1 MEPLDVKYSFVENLD
16 MVKTA
21 KHTEQD
27 HIDRWLEEIREFLP
41 TLDLRVEG
49 IVDRI
54 GGIQRRIKRMLDE
67 TLEEHGLSSGEWH
80 SLGKLART
88 PGGRR
93 SAGELAANVELSSA
107 AMTNRLDRMEKAGL
121 VKRIPDEHD
130 RRSIQIE
137 LTDKGRK
144 LYERTVE
151 AQAAKEGIVA
161 EALTPKQQDE
171 LNDLLRRL
179 MLAFERRE
187 APK

>member
-1 MEPLDVKYSFVENLD
+1 
-16 MVKTA
+16 
-21 KHTEQD
+21 
-27 HIDRWLEEIREFLP
+27 
-41 TLDLRVEG
+41 
-49 IVDRI
+49 
-54 GGIQRRIKRMLDE
+54 
-67 TLEEHGLSSGEWH
+67 
-80 SLGKLART
+80 
-88 PGGRR
+88 
-93 SAGELAANVELSSA
+93 
-107 AMTNRLDRMEKAGL
+107 MTNRLDRMEKAGF

-130 RRSIQIE
+130 RRSVQIE

-161 EALTPKQQDE
+161 EALTPNQQDE

>member
-21 KHTEQD
+21 KQTEQD
-27 HIDRWLEEIREFLP
+27 HIDRWLEEIREQLP
-41 TLDLRVEG
+41 MIDLRIEG

-80 SLGKLART
+80 SLGKLSRT
-88 PGGRR
+88 PSGRR

-107 AMTNRLDRMEKAGL
+107 AMTNRLDRMEKAGF

-130 RRSIQIE
+130 RRSVQIE

-151 AQAAKEGIVA
+151 AQAAKEAIVA
-161 EALTPKQQDE
+161 EALNPKQQDE